1 MTSRK
6 KIVIALIILVFTV
19 MALRETPY
27 VDLNFY
33 RSYTESSY
41 NSTINTN
48 SSFVKVGDSSTK
60 SAPAFNSQD
69 LSIVILLGD
78 DTVYKQLNK
87 LLPIVVKIENFQTGS
102 LWIPLYKSASFSA
115 IGTPSFDPRQ
125 KLEGKLPMG
134 RYKIGISGDLEMNGK
149 IVIKG
154 FCSHKQAVELVKQ
167 QIIAQFNAK
176 IRECFTTVP
185 PEYFHALSSSQSL

>member
-1 MTSRK
+1 MTPRK

-33 RSYTESSY
+33 QSYTESSY

-48 SSFVKVGDSSTK
+48 SSFVMVGDSKTK
-60 SAPAFNSQD
+60 SAPDLNSQD
-69 LSIVILLGD
+69 LSIVMLLGK

-87 LLPIVVKIENFQTGS
+87 LLPIIVKIEDLQTGS
-102 LWIPLYKSASFSA
+102 LWIPFYKSASFSA
-115 IGTPSFDPRQ
+115 IGIPSFDSRQ
-125 KLEGKLPMG
+125 KLEGKLPTG
-134 RYKIGISGDLEMNGK
+134 SYKIGISGHLEMNGE

-154 FCSHKQAVELVKQ
+154 FCSHKQAVKLVKQ
-167 QIIAQFNAK
+167 QIIAQFNDK
-176 IRECFTTVP
+176 IKEYFATVS